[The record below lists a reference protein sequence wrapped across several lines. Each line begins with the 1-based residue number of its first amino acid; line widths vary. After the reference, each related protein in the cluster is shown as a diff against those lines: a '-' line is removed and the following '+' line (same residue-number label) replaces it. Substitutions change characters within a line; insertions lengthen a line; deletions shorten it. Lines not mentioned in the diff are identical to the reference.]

1 MSSLPGEMLAG
12 VMTKV
17 REVRFEKWPTPVP
30 GPGEVLVEVRTVG
43 ICGSDVHWYAD
54 GKLGGATVTEPLV
67 LGHEVAGVVAQVGDG
82 VTGLS
87 EGDPVCLEPGIPCGQ
102 CVFCRSGRYNIC
114 RSLRFYGT
122 PRGGTNHG
130 TFREYLTHPA
140 QFTFNLP
147 QGVDLESGALVEP
160 FSIGIHSCRQAGVG
174 VGQRVL
180 IYGAG
185 PIGLVTLL
193 AARAA
198 GAGEIWVTD
207 PREDRLATAR
217 ELGAAHII
225 PSSADIPASSFDAV
239 LECAGASSA
248 LKDCPRTVGPGG
260 TVTMVGTFLDIDFEF
275 DLIALML
282 KEARLTTV
290 WRYVNTYPTALNL
303 IAAGQVDLHPLIT
316 HRYPFSKLPEAMEF
330 AREAHPGTIKVIVE
344 FPEHP

>member
-12 VMTKV
+12 VMTKI

-30 GPGEVLVEVRTVG
+30 GPGEVLVEVRAVG

-67 LGHEVAGVVAQVGDG
+67 LGHEVAGVVARVGDG
-82 VTGLS
+82 VIDLS
-87 EGDPVCLEPGIPCGQ
+87 EGDSVCLEPGIPCGQ

-140 QFTFNLP
+140 QFTFKLP

-217 ELGAAHII
+217 ELGASRII
-225 PSSADIPASSFDAV
+225 PSSA
-239 LECAGASSA
+239 G
-248 LKDCPRTVGPGG
+248 PRTVGPGG

-316 HRYPFSKLPEAMEF
+316 HRYPFSQLPEAMEF

-344 FPEHP
+344 FPKHP